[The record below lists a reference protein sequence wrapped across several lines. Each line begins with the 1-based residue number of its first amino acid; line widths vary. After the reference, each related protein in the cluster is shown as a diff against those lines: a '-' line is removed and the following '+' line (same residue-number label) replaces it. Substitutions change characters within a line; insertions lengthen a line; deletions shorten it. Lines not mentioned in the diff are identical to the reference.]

1 MNFTLTQSIKVFEQN
16 GAITQ
21 IGELMREAGFHKAFL
36 VCDAG
41 IVKLGVAEKIQNI
54 LAAEGLECVLFDKV
68 LPDPPAE
75 IVDEGAALCKAEAC
89 DCVIAVG
96 GGSSI
101 DTGKGINILRFN
113 EGKILD
119 YAMPGSIKVPAR
131 GLICIPT
138 TSGTGSELSNGLI
151 ISDVKNEVKVPIL
164 AVEGM
169 SEYALLDPELTVG
182 MPAGL
187 TMVTGLDVF
196 SHACEAYSSIL
207 GNAMTDA
214 ICEKIMADV
223 VEFLP
228 RVVADGKD
236 ILARERMLGAASLG
250 GWMLACASAHVG
262 HSIAHVLGAKF
273 HIPHGKACA
282 YSLPAV
288 FELLTEQCPDK
299 NRRVGEILGVEFD
312 AEESTESIME
322 KTSQAYRKFCAEL
335 GLEAIPVACP
345 SETEMDALVDAV
357 VNEPLGGVSPVKATP
372 ENIRPLLKKLFTA

>member
-1 MNFTLTQSIKVFEQN
+1 MDFSLLQNVKIFEKP
-16 GAITQ
+16 GALAQ
-21 IGELMREAGFHKAFL
+21 IGELMREAGFKNAFL
-36 VCDAG
+36 VCDGG
-41 IVKLGVAEKIQNI
+41 IVKLGIAKAIMDVI
-54 LAAEGLECVLFDKV
+54 AAEGLACVLYDKV
-68 LPDPPAE
+68 LPDPPSE
-75 IVDEGAALCKAEAC
+75 IIDEGAELCKAAGC

-101 DTGKGINILRFN
+101 DTAKGINILRFN
-113 EGKILD
+113 EGRILD
-119 YAMPGSIKVPAR
+119 YAMPGSIKTPAS

-169 SEYALLDPELTVG
+169 SEYALLDPELTMG

-214 ICEKIMADV
+214 ICEKLMEDV

-228 RVVADGKD
+228 AAMADGRSAM
-236 ILARERMLGAASLG
+236 ARERMLGAASLG

-262 HSIAHVLGAKF
+262 HSIAHVMGAKF

-288 FELLTEQCPDK
+288 FALLADACPEK
-299 NRRVGEILGVEFD
+299 NRRVGRILGAEFSGD
-312 AEESTESIME
+312 ESNAAIAE
-322 KTSQAYRKFCAEL
+322 KTSAAYKAFCARL
-335 GLEAIPVACP
+335 GLEPLAMAMPDDA
-345 SETEMDALVDAV
+345 EMDALTEAV
-357 VNEPLGGVSPVKATP
+357 VNEPLAGVSPVKATR
-372 ENIRPLLKKLFTA
+372 ENVRPLLEALFSA